1 MTSHKQTVYNQRN
14 NLLFNAF
21 TTEIK
26 TVQKSRTFQPEYP
39 RLFVLSLSPTNNTQ
53 MKKNIVFLLILIPI
67 IWISCDGM
75 GHQTIDFR
83 KIENLMPQHPD
94 SALMLLEQIENKENL
109 SRKDKAHYSLLLTE
123 AEDKT
128 YVTHTTDSLISIAAD
143 YYEKTDDLGRKAKAW
158 YYKGRINQD
167 LGHPLKA
174 QEYYLKAL
182 RDEEKIED
190 HALLGRIHNHIG
202 MLYAYQK
209 VYEKALP
216 FQKKAVENF
225 HLLSDSTGQVFA
237 LRDLGR
243 TFLML
248 GHQDSAIICN
258 QKAIALMRKRI
269 IPSVY
274 TELAGLYID
283 RQRLEEAHGLLRTSL
298 QNVAKPQAKYPV
310 YLVLGELYKKS
321 GQIDSAR
328 FYLQACINSA
338 PLPETRAGG
347 LFHLKEIALEKGQ
360 WEQAALL
367 SKQYELLKDSIEQ
380 GKNAESIRNVQAF
393 YSYNE
398 IEQDLWEARLYASKQ
413 KSFYSLLITACL
425 FLLTVAL
432 LRFIHYRRERKSL
445 LQRLKANEEQ
455 IQRNEQTL
463 KNISDVKDSLQ
474 NEIQIYK
481 TKERQLS
488 KEKDEQLKRTN
499 EEIRQKIMQL
509 EKLSHTKDE
518 LEKNLLTL
526 RSENSNLKKRE
537 QAREEERK
545 KIEESERLQNER
557 LYDKFRSPAGWEPT
571 DTDWHKLFISVDKL
585 YPKMVT
591 TLQKSTSL
599 NESERKICY
608 LSKIGVKPGAIEIL
622 LGKGN
627 VSVYRKRLYEKLNKK
642 AGTAKDFDKY
652 ISDI

>member
-1 MTSHKQTVYNQRN
+1 MRKTFVY
-14 NLLFNAF
+14 
-21 TTEIK
+21 
-26 TVQKSRTFQPEYP
+26 
-39 RLFVLSLSPTNNTQ
+39 
-53 MKKNIVFLLILIPI
+53 LLILGLTYF
-67 IWISCDGM
+67 ISCDRPN
-75 GHQTIDFR
+75 HHPSIFQKVER
-83 KIENLMPQHPD
+83 LMPQHPD

-109 SRKDKAHYSLLLTE
+109 SRKDKAHYYLLLTE

-274 TELAGLYID
+274 TELAGFYID

-321 GQIDSAR
+321 GQIDSAC

-347 LFHLKEIALEKGQ
+347 LFH
-360 WEQAALL
+360 
-367 SKQYELLKDSIEQ
+367 
-380 GKNAESIRNVQAF
+380 F
-393 YSYNE
+393 
-398 IEQDLWEARLYASKQ
+398 
-413 KSFYSLLITACL
+413 
-425 FLLTVAL
+425 
-432 LRFIHYRRERKSL
+432 
-445 LQRLKANEEQ
+445 EE
-455 IQRNEQTL
+455 
-463 KNISDVKDSLQ
+463 
-474 NEIQIYK
+474 
-481 TKERQLS
+481 
-488 KEKDEQLKRTN
+488 
-499 EEIRQKIMQL
+499 
-509 EKLSHTKDE
+509 
-518 LEKNLLTL
+518 
-526 RSENSNLKKRE
+526 
-537 QAREEERK
+537 
-545 KIEESERLQNER
+545 
-557 LYDKFRSPAGWEPT
+557 
-571 DTDWHKLFISVDKL
+571 
-585 YPKMVT
+585 
-591 TLQKSTSL
+591 
-599 NESERKICY
+599 
-608 LSKIGVKPGAIEIL
+608 
-622 LGKGN
+622 
-627 VSVYRKRLYEKLNKK
+627 
-642 AGTAKDFDKY
+642 
-652 ISDI
+652 

>member
-1 MTSHKQTVYNQRN
+1 
-14 NLLFNAF
+14 
-21 TTEIK
+21 
-26 TVQKSRTFQPEYP
+26 
-39 RLFVLSLSPTNNTQ
+39 

-75 GHQTIDFR
+75 GHPTIDFR
-83 KIENLMPQHPD
+83 KVENLMPQHPD

-143 YYEKTDDLGRKAKAW
+143 YYEKTDDLERKGKAW

-225 HLLSDSTGQVFA
+225 HLINDSTGQVFA

-248 GHQDSAIICN
+248 GLQDSSIICN

-499 EEIRQKIMQL
+499 EETRQKIMQL

>member
-1 MTSHKQTVYNQRN
+1 
-14 NLLFNAF
+14 
-21 TTEIK
+21 
-26 TVQKSRTFQPEYP
+26 
-39 RLFVLSLSPTNNTQ
+39 
-53 MKKNIVFLLILIPI
+53 MKKNIVVLLILIPI

-83 KIENLMPQHPD
+83 KVENLMPQHPD

-225 HLLSDSTGQVFA
+225 HLINDSTGQVFA

-248 GHQDSAIICN
+248 GLQDSSIICN

-283 RQRLEEAHGLLRTSL
+283 RQRMEEAHGLLRTSL

-481 TKERQLS
+481 TTERQLS

>member
-1 MTSHKQTVYNQRN
+1 
-14 NLLFNAF
+14 
-21 TTEIK
+21 
-26 TVQKSRTFQPEYP
+26 
-39 RLFVLSLSPTNNTQ
+39 

-109 SRKDKAHYSLLLTE
+109 SRKDKAHYYLLLTE

-225 HLLSDSTGQVFA
+225 HLINDSTGQVFA

-248 GHQDSAIICN
+248 GLQDSSIICN

-283 RQRLEEAHGLLRTSL
+283 RQRMEEAHGLLRTSL

-432 LRFIHYRRERKSL
+432 LRFIHYRRERKNL

>member
-1 MTSHKQTVYNQRN
+1 
-14 NLLFNAF
+14 
-21 TTEIK
+21 
-26 TVQKSRTFQPEYP
+26 
-39 RLFVLSLSPTNNTQ
+39 
-53 MKKNIVFLLILIPI
+53 
-67 IWISCDGM
+67 
-75 GHQTIDFR
+75 
-83 KIENLMPQHPD
+83 MPQHPD

-109 SRKDKAHYSLLLTE
+109 SRKDKAHYYLLLTE

-225 HLLSDSTGQVFA
+225 HLINDSTGQVFA

-248 GHQDSAIICN
+248 GLQDSSIICN

-283 RQRLEEAHGLLRTSL
+283 RQRMEEAHGLLRTSL

-432 LRFIHYRRERKSL
+432 LRFIHYRRERKNL

-481 TKERQLS
+481 TTERQLS

-627 VSVYRKRLYEKLNKK
+627 VSVYRKRLYEKLTKK
-642 AGTAKDFDKY
+642 EGAAKDFDKY

>member
-1 MTSHKQTVYNQRN
+1 
-14 NLLFNAF
+14 
-21 TTEIK
+21 
-26 TVQKSRTFQPEYP
+26 
-39 RLFVLSLSPTNNTQ
+39 
-53 MKKNIVFLLILIPI
+53 
-67 IWISCDGM
+67 
-75 GHQTIDFR
+75 
-83 KIENLMPQHPD
+83 MPQHPD

-109 SRKDKAHYSLLLTE
+109 SRKDKAHYYLLLTE

-190 HALLGRIHNHIG
+190 HALLGRIHNQIG

-274 TELAGLYID
+274 TELAGFYID

-321 GQIDSAR
+321 GQIDSAC

-622 LGKGN
+622 LSKGN
-627 VSVYRKRLYEKLNKK
+627 VSVYRKRLYEKLTKK
-642 AGTAKDFDKY
+642 EGTAKDFDKY

>member
-1 MTSHKQTVYNQRN
+1 
-14 NLLFNAF
+14 
-21 TTEIK
+21 
-26 TVQKSRTFQPEYP
+26 
-39 RLFVLSLSPTNNTQ
+39 
-53 MKKNIVFLLILIPI
+53 MKKNIVFLLTLIHI
-67 IWISCDGM
+67 TLISCDGI
-75 GHQTIDFR
+75 GHKAIDFR
-83 KIENLMPQHPD
+83 KVEDFMPQHPD

-109 SRKDKAHYSLLLTE
+109 SRKDKAHYYLLLTE

-158 YYKGRINQD
+158 YYKGRINQY

-225 HLLSDSTGQVFA
+225 HLINDSTGQVFA

-248 GHQDSAIICN
+248 GLQDSSIICD

-283 RQRLEEAHGLLRTSL
+283 RQRMEEAHGLLRTSL

-652 ISDI
+652 IFDI

>member
-1 MTSHKQTVYNQRN
+1 
-14 NLLFNAF
+14 
-21 TTEIK
+21 
-26 TVQKSRTFQPEYP
+26 
-39 RLFVLSLSPTNNTQ
+39 

-109 SRKDKAHYSLLLTE
+109 SRKDKAHYYLLLTE

-274 TELAGLYID
+274 TELAGFYID

-321 GQIDSAR
+321 GQIDSAC

-622 LGKGN
+622 LSKGN
-627 VSVYRKRLYEKLNKK
+627 VSVYRKRLYEKLTKK
-642 AGTAKDFDKY
+642 
-652 ISDI
+652 

>member
-1 MTSHKQTVYNQRN
+1 
-14 NLLFNAF
+14 
-21 TTEIK
+21 
-26 TVQKSRTFQPEYP
+26 
-39 RLFVLSLSPTNNTQ
+39 

-83 KIENLMPQHPD
+83 KVENLMPQHPD

-225 HLLSDSTGQVFA
+225 HLINDSTGQVFA

-248 GHQDSAIICN
+248 GLQDSSIICN

-283 RQRLEEAHGLLRTSL
+283 RQRMEEAHGLLRTSL

-328 FYLQACINSA
+328 VYLQACINSA

-432 LRFIHYRRERKSL
+432 LRFIHYRRERKKL

-481 TKERQLS
+481 TTERQLS

-627 VSVYRKRLYEKLNKK
+627 VSVYRKRLYEKLTKK
-642 AGTAKDFDKY
+642 EGAAKDFDKY

>member
-1 MTSHKQTVYNQRN
+1 
-14 NLLFNAF
+14 
-21 TTEIK
+21 
-26 TVQKSRTFQPEYP
+26 
-39 RLFVLSLSPTNNTQ
+39 

-83 KIENLMPQHPD
+83 KVENLMPQHPD

-225 HLLSDSTGQVFA
+225 HLINDSTGQVFA

-248 GHQDSAIICN
+248 GLQDSSIICN

-283 RQRLEEAHGLLRTSL
+283 RQRMEEAHGLLRTSL

-432 LRFIHYRRERKSL
+432 LRFIHYRRERKNL

-474 NEIQIYK
+474 NESQIYK
-481 TKERQLS
+481 TTERQLS

-627 VSVYRKRLYEKLNKK
+627 VSVYRKRLYEKLTKK
-642 AGTAKDFDKY
+642 EGAAKDFDKY